1 MSQIEIW
8 EGQRFAAQMI
18 EQASH
23 LPKCMFDGR
32 GPVETMAQ
40 NLELASADHPA
51 DYAKGINQVVEE
63 VRHALLPHP

>member
-32 GPVETMAQ
+32 GPVETMVQ
-40 NLELASADHPA
+40 HLEAASNVRPV
-51 DYAKGINQVVEE
+51 DYAKGMLHVIEV
-63 VRHALLPHP
+63 VRHGHC

>member
-8 EGQRFAAQMI
+8 EGRKFAAQMI

-32 GPVETMAQ
+32 GPVETMVI
-40 NLELASADHPA
+40 NLEAASQVHPA
-51 DYAKGINQVVEE
+51 DYAKGIHQVIE
-63 VRHALLPHP
+63 VARHAQL

>member
-32 GPVETMAQ
+32 GPVETMAH
-40 NLELASADHPA
+40 NLEVVSQVRPA
-51 DYAKGINQVVEE
+51 DYAKGMMQVIEV
-63 VRHALLPHP
+63 VRHGKC

>member
-32 GPVETMAQ
+32 GLVETMVQ
-40 NLELASADHPA
+40 NLEVASQVHPA
-51 DYAKGINQVVEE
+51 DYAKGMLQVIEV
-63 VRHALLPHP
+63 VRHAQL

>member
-8 EGQRFAAQMI
+8 GGRKFAAQMI

-32 GPVETMAQ
+32 GPVETMVQ
-40 NLELASADHPA
+40 NLEVASQVHPA
-51 DYAKGINQVVEE
+51 DYAKGMLQVVE
-63 VRHALLPHP
+63 VARHGLL

>member
-32 GPVETMAQ
+32 GPVETMAS
-40 NLELASADHPA
+40 NLEVASQVRPA
-51 DYAKGINQVVEE
+51 DYAKGMLQVIEV
-63 VRHALLPHP
+63 VRHGLL

>member
-23 LPKCMFDGR
+23 LTKCMFDGR
-32 GPVETMAQ
+32 GPVETMAS
-40 NLELASADHPA
+40 NLEVASQVRPA
-51 DYAKGINQVVEE
+51 DYAKGMLQVIEV
-63 VRHALLPHP
+63 VRHGLL

>member
-18 EQASH
+18 EKAAH

-32 GPVETMAQ
+32 GPIETTAA
-40 NLELASADHPA
+40 NLELVSRLRPT
-51 DYAKGINQVVEE
+51 DYGKGIRQVLEV
-63 VRHALLPHP
+63 VRHAQL

>member
-23 LPKCMFDGR
+23 LPKCMFDGC
-32 GPVETMAQ
+32 GPVETMVR
-40 NLELASADHPA
+40 NLETASQVRPA
-51 DYAKGINQVVEE
+51 DYAKGMLQVIEV
-63 VRHALLPHP
+63 VRHGHC

>member
-8 EGQRFAAQMI
+8 EGRKFAAQMI

-32 GPVETMAQ
+32 GPVETMVI
-40 NLELASADHPA
+40 NLETASQVRPA
-51 DYAKGINQVVEE
+51 DYAKGIRQVIE
-63 VRHALLPHP
+63 VARHAQL

>member
-32 GPVETMAQ
+32 GPVETMVH
-40 NLELASADHPA
+40 NLEVASQVRPA
-51 DYAKGINQVVEE
+51 DYAKGMLQVIEV
-63 VRHALLPHP
+63 VRHDHC